1 MPYDDNY
8 VRLEA
13 ALAGT
18 AYVNCSRISFPGRAN
33 KFLAAQ
39 APTAAATRHFW
50 HLVIQEGVA
59 VVVMITRLEEGGRR
73 KAEQYW
79 PEEAGEEAMGPVLEL
94 GGGARVEYRDT
105 SYQGTYFRRR
115 FTLYLG
121 DGGIREVLQVHSSSS
136 SSYFASS

>member
-8 VRLEA
+8 VRLEGVGVS
-13 ALAGT
+13 GT
-18 AYVNCSRISFPGRAN
+18 YVNCSRIAFPGRPN
-33 KFLAAQ
+33 KFLATQ
-39 APTAAATRHFW
+39 APTPASTRHFW
-50 HLVIQEGVA
+50 HLVIQEEVA

-79 PEEAGEEAMGPVLEL
+79 PDEAGEEAMGPVLEL

-121 DGGIREVLQVHSSSS
+121 DGGIREVLQVNSSSS
-136 SSYFASS
+136 CSALL